1 LPTLPAG
8 LAAADAPICRGDAS
22 ARHPEESLNVSHRS
36 GLRTDVVLAA
46 TIAAVLLGQASA
58 THAQGRLDARY
69 TASLAG
75 IPIGRGAWAI
85 EIDDDKY
92 VAAASGATAGLMR
105 LFSGGEGTGAS
116 RGRIVNGQFLP
127 GSYAASILTSS
138 RKSQVRLGLKGGA
151 VRELDVSPPIEPDSE
166 RVPIRESHRRGVIDP
181 MTASL
186 LRVDGNPL
194 VPAACQRTVS
204 VFDGRMRYDL
214 RLAYKTMQQ
223 VKADKGYAGP
233 ALVCSV
239 YFQPIAGHIPSRAT
253 IKYLA
258 ELRDMEL
265 RLVPIAGTSVLVPF
279 RVSIP
284 TPFGLGVLEATQ
296 FLTGAQRR
304 RAATSGATAE

>member
-1 LPTLPAG
+1 M
-8 LAAADAPICRGDAS
+8 
-22 ARHPEESLNVSHRS
+22 SHRS
-36 GLRTDVVLAA
+36 GLRSEVVLAA
-46 TIAAVLLGQASA
+46 ALAAILLGLAPGSA
-58 THAQGRLDARY
+58 AHAQGRVDARY

-85 EIDDDKY
+85 EIDEDKY

-116 RGRIVNGQFLP
+116 RGRVVNGQLVP
-127 GSYAASILTSS
+127 ASYSASILTS
-138 RKSQVRLGLKGGA
+138 RRNSQVRLGLKGSA
-151 VRELDVSPPIEPDSE
+151 VKDVDISPPNEPDDE
-166 RVPIRESHRRGVIDP
+166 RVPLRESHRRGVIDP

-186 LRVDGNPL
+186 LRVGGGNPL
-194 VPAACQRTVS
+194 VPQACQRTLS

-214 RLAYKTMQQ
+214 RLAYKGTQQ
-223 VKADKGYAGP
+223 VKAAKGYAGP

-239 YFQPIAGHIPSRAT
+239 YFHPIAGHNPTRAA

-258 ELRDMEL
+258 ELRDMEIW
-265 RLVPIAGTSVLVPF
+265 LVPIAGTSILVPF

-296 FLTGAQRR
+296 FVTVAQRT
-304 RAATSGATAE
+304 RAATSGAIAE

>member
-1 LPTLPAG
+1 MRQYAEAMPRPG
-8 LAAADAPICRGDAS
+8 N
-22 ARHPEESLNVSHRS
+22 PEESLNVSHRS

-69 TASLAG
+69 AASLAG

-194 VPAACQRTVS
+194 VPATCQRTVS

-214 RLAYKTMQQ
+214 RLAYKTMQP

-258 ELRDMEL
+258 ELRDMEI

-296 FLTGAQRR
+296 FLTSVQGT
-304 RAATSGATAE
+304 RAATSGAQ